1 MPTIYV
7 AVSKGAQSWGAD
19 VGLTKH
25 VYLLGV
31 TPDEAGR
38 EGAEAAEAA
47 VAALNAA
54 NHAGHADWKLLKH
67 KRVDAEVADEAA
79 LQARLAAKETRVD
92 PTYYPRIKGARGLF
106 KVKPAN
112 VENALL
118 MQQVAAG
125 EQLKPVKPK
134 AADFGA
140 YMIRNALGTVV

>member
-1 MPTIYV
+1 MATVYA
-7 AVSKGAQSWGAD
+7 AVSKTAQEWGAE

-31 TPDEAGR
+31 A
-38 EGAEAAEAA
+38 EGDAAAA

-54 NHAGHADWKLLKH
+54 VHAGAADWKLLAK
-67 KRVDAEVADEAA
+67 KTVDGDPPDEAQ
-79 LQARLAAKETRVD
+79 LRARLAAKEKPLD
-92 PTYYPRIKGARGLF
+92 PDYYPRLKGARNLF

-125 EQLKPVKPK
+125 EQLKPVKVKP
-134 AADFGA
+134 ADIGA
-140 YMIRNALGTVV
+140 YMIRNALGTIV